1 MTLSKKSL
9 AFILC
14 ISCLFLLLGTACTK
28 SKEVGH
34 EMKKDSKEAG
44 HEIKDGSKEAWKEVK
59 GAFE

>member
-34 EMKKDSKEAG
+34 EMKKDSNEAG
-44 HEIKDGSKEAWKEVK
+44 HEIKDGSKKAWQETKDVFK
-59 GAFE
+59 